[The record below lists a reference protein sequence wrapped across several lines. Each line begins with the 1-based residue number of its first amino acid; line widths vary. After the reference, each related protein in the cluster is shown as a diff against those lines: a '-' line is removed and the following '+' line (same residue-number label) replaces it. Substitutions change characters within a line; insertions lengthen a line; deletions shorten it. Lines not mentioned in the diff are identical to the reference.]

1 MPRPLTKPQLLS
13 ESQKEHEALEQ
24 FLTVL
29 TPEQMVQPGLLG
41 EWSAKDVLAHLYEW
55 EQMVLSWLAASQRGE
70 TPHVPAEGYKWSQL
84 PALNEKIRAKHSGRT
99 LDEILTLFRDS
110 YHQIT
115 QTIESLSEDQLFT
128 PGLYPWMNKNTLG
141 AYFVSSTSSHYRWA
155 RKEMK
160 KGFNKSAN
168 SGPLPAPRR

>member
-1 MPRPLTKPQLLS
+1 MPRPLSKSQLLS
-13 ESQKEHEALEQ
+13 ESQKEREALEQ
-24 FLTVL
+24 FLATL
-29 TPEQMVQPGLLG
+29 TPEQMTQSGVLG

-55 EQMVLSWLAASQRGE
+55 EQMVLAWLAASQRGE

-84 PALNEKIRAKHSGRT
+84 PALNEIIREKHSGRS

-110 YHQIT
+110 YSQVM
-115 QTIESLSEDQLFT
+115 QTIEGLSEAMLFT

-141 AYFVSSTSSHYRWA
+141 AYFVSCTSSHYRWA

-160 KGFNKSAN
+160 KGLKEKV
-168 SGPLPAPRR
+168 GRV

>member
-1 MPRPLTKPQLLS
+1 MGADGIK
-13 ESQKEHEALEQ
+13 
-24 FLTVL
+24 
-29 TPEQMVQPGLLG
+29 
-41 EWSAKDVLAHLYEW
+41 LAG
-55 EQMVLSWLAASQRGE
+55 SRRGE

-141 AYFVSSTSSHYRWA
+141 AYFVSCTSSHCRWA

-160 KGFNKSAN
+160 KGLKEKVTFRS
-168 SGPLPAPRR
+168 